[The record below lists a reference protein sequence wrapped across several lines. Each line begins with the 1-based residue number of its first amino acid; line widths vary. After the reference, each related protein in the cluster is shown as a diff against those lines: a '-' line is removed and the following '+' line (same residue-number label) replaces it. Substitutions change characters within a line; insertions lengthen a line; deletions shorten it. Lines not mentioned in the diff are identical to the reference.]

1 MVTNKDN
8 NRKRITPQRQVI
20 LNYLK
25 EVECHPTAKEIHE
38 NVEEELPG
46 LSLGT
51 VYRNL
56 KELVEEGK
64 IQKLSGQ
71 EDRYDWNCGPHGHF
85 ICKECE
91 EVYDISL
98 NCKNLIDKVE
108 VGKVN
113 SCKVYFYG
121 VCKNCKDKG

>member
-1 MVTNKDN
+1 MVTNKN
-8 NRKRITPQRQVI
+8 SNRKRITPQRQVI

-25 EVECHPTAKEIHE
+25 KADCHPTAKEVHTA
-38 NVEEELPG
+38 VEEDLPRI
-46 LSLGT
+46 SLGT

-64 IQKLSGQ
+64 IQKIAG
-71 EDRYDWNCGPHGHF
+71 EEVRYDWNNSSHGHF

-98 NCKNLIDKVE
+98 NCEDLIEKVQVGE
-108 VGKVN
+108 VET
-113 SCKVYFYG
+113 CQVYFYG
-121 VCKNCKDKG
+121 ICEDCKDN